1 MGEILGRVMTVAG
14 SQITVNPEA
23 EIGDEGLFRI
33 GAMVKVGNGDREVVA
48 TISAVRFES
57 NSPSKP
63 ILFADLLGEIVAS
76 DEGPSRFRRGVTQHP
91 ISGTPV
97 VAATGA
103 DLTTIFAHLERSN
116 VRIGTLYNDS
126 DQPAFVLVNELL
138 RKHFAVLGTTG
149 SGKSCAVSLL
159 LSAILA
165 DYPMAHIILIDPH
178 NEYRRVFGKAAEV
191 INIDNLQL
199 PFWLF
204 DFEEAVGILVRGGTA
219 QEQEAQTLILKDAI
233 TRARHHYAG
242 ESHVATTLSVDT
254 PTPFRV
260 SDLIRFIYEAMGKLD
275 KPDTSMPYLRLKTR
289 LESLRDD
296 RRFSFMFSDWLAGQ
310 DALSQIVGRLLRIPA
325 SRKPLT
331 IMDLSGVP
339 SEIADVVVS
348 LSCRLIFDFAV
359 WSDRGRMPP
368 VLLVCEEAHRYVPA
382 DERIG
387 FAATARAITRIA
399 REGRKYGVSLALI
412 SQRPSLLSAEALS
425 QCGTIFALRLA
436 NELDQR
442 FMETVMPDAAR
453 GNLATLSS
461 LGTQEAIVCGEG
473 VPLPTRV
480 RFDDLPRARRP
491 RSEAPT
497 SRKLGTAARPRDCN
511 FDGIG
516 ANPATCVS
524 PSDQFPGRRRASR
537 RRFCKLVRAVPAL
550 AERRRRP
557 PRDIRRR
564 DRAAASDP
572 RDGLRRG
579 LF

>member
-1 MGEILGRVMTVAG
+1 MNETVGCVMTVAG
-14 SQITVNPEA
+14 SHVTISADVDLRN
-23 EIGDEGLFRI
+23 EGSSRI
-33 GAMVKVGNGDREVVA
+33 GAMVKMRTGDREVVA
-48 TISAVRFES
+48 TINAVRCDS
-57 NSPSKP
+57 NPP
-63 ILFADLLGEIVAS
+63 LNRILLADLLGEIVAS
-76 DEGPSRFRRGVTQHP
+76 DEGAPRFRRGITRHP

-97 VAATGA
+97 VAATEA
-103 DLTTIFAHLERSN
+103 DLTTIFAPPSRSN
-116 VRIGTLYNDS
+116 VRIGTLHHPTN
-126 DQPAFVLVNELL
+126 QPAFVLVNELL

-165 DYPMAHIILIDPH
+165 DYPMAHIVLIDPH
-178 NEYRRVFGKAAEV
+178 NEYGRAFAKAAEV
-191 INIDNLQL
+191 INVDNLQL

-204 DFEEAVGILVRGGTA
+204 DFEEAVGILIRGGTA
-219 QEQEAQTLILKDAI
+219 QEQEAQALILKDAM
-233 TRARHHYAG
+233 TRARRHYAG
-242 ESHVATTLSVDT
+242 ESHAATTLSVDT
-254 PTPFRV
+254 PMPFRV
-260 SDLIRFIYEAMGKLD
+260 SDLVRFIAEGMGRLD

-296 RRFSFMFSDWLAGQ
+296 RRFSFMFSDWLVGQ
-310 DALSQIVGRLLRIPA
+310 DALSQIVGRLLRIPVTG
-325 SRKPLT
+325 RPLT

-348 LSCRLIFDFAV
+348 LSCRLMFDFAV

-412 SQRPSLLSAEALS
+412 SQRPSELSAQALS

-436 NELDQR
+436 NELDQG

-453 GNLATLSS
+453 GTLATLSS

-473 VPLPTRV
+473 VPLPMRI

-491 RSEAPT
+491 RSEGADFVKAWQT
-497 SRKLGTAARPRDCN
+497 DSADAAFRDEGVRRWRQQSRKR
-511 FDGIG
+511 
-516 ANPATCVS
+516 
-524 PSDQFPGRRRASR
+524 
-537 RRFCKLVRAVPAL
+537 L
-550 AERRRRP
+550 A
-557 PRDIRRR
+557 I
-564 DRAAASDP
+564 
-572 RDGLRRG
+572 
-579 LF
+579 

>member
-23 EIGDEGLFRI
+23 DLDDEGLARI
-33 GAMVKVGNGDREVVA
+33 GAMIKVCNTDREVVA
-48 TISAVRFES
+48 TISAVRCES
-57 NSPSKP
+57 NSPSRR
-63 ILFADLLGEIVAS
+63 ILFADLLGEIVPS
-76 DEGPSRFRRGVTQHP
+76 DEGPSRFRRGVTRHP
-91 ISGTPV
+91 ISGTAV
-97 VAATGA
+97 VAATDA
-103 DLTTIFAHLERSN
+103 DLTTIFAPASRSN
-116 VRIGTLYNDS
+116 VRIGTLHHDAG
-126 DQPAFVLVNELL
+126 QPAFVLVNELL

-159 LSAILA
+159 LSAICS
-165 DYPMAHIILIDPH
+165 DYPMAHVLLIDPH
-178 NEYRRVFGKAAEV
+178 NEYGRAFGKIAEV

-204 DFEEAVGILVRGGTA
+204 DLEEAVGILVRGGTA
-219 QEQEAQTLILKDAI
+219 QEQEAQALILKDAI
-233 TRARHHYAG
+233 TRARRHYAG
-242 ESHVATTLSVDT
+242 ESHAATTLSVDT

-260 SDLIRFIYEAMGKLD
+260 SDLIRFINEAMGRLD
-275 KPDTSMPYLRLKTR
+275 KPDTSMPYLRLRTR

-296 RRFSFMFSDWLAGQ
+296 RRFSFMFSDWLVGQ
-310 DALSQIVGRLLRIPA
+310 DALSQIVGRLLRIPV
-325 SRKPLT
+325 SGKPLT

-382 DERIG
+382 DERVG
-387 FAATARAITRIA
+387 FAAAARAITRIA

-412 SQRPSLLSAEALS
+412 SQRPSELSAQALS

-473 VPLPTRV
+473 VQLPMRI
-480 RFDDLPRARRP
+480 RFDDLPRTRRP
-491 RSEAPT
+491 RSDGADFAKAWQTDSADADFRDEGVRRWRQQ
-497 SRKLGTAARPRDCN
+497 SRKRL
-511 FDGIG
+511 
-516 ANPATCVS
+516 
-524 PSDQFPGRRRASR
+524 
-537 RRFCKLVRAVPAL
+537 AV
-550 AERRRRP
+550 
-557 PRDIRRR
+557 
-564 DRAAASDP
+564 
-572 RDGLRRG
+572 
-579 LF
+579 

>member
-23 EIGDEGLFRI
+23 EIGDEALFRI
-33 GAMVKVGNGDREVVA
+33 GAMVKVGSGDLEVVA

-219 QEQEAQTLILKDAI
+219 QEQEAQALILKDAI
-233 TRARHHYAG
+233 TRARRHYAG

-310 DALSQIVGRLLRIPA
+310 DALSQIVGRLLRIPV
-325 SRKPLT
+325 SGKPLT

-412 SQRPSLLSAEALS
+412 SQRPSELSAQALS

-453 GNLATLSS
+453 GNIATLSS

-473 VPLPTRV
+473 VPLPIRI

-491 RSEAPT
+491 RSEGADFT
-497 SRKLGTAARPRDCN
+497 KAWQTDSADAAFRDEGVRRWRQQSRKRL
-511 FDGIG
+511 
-516 ANPATCVS
+516 
-524 PSDQFPGRRRASR
+524 
-537 RRFCKLVRAVPAL
+537 AL
-550 AERRRRP
+550 
-557 PRDIRRR
+557 
-564 DRAAASDP
+564 
-572 RDGLRRG
+572 
-579 LF
+579 